1 MSRQPINKEA
11 KYELALKQI
20 EKHNLFFIEDVVAFI
35 GISKESFY
43 KYFGTDTEEYKTI
56 TDMLEVNKIRT
67 KSSIRAKLYK
77 GSKAAELIALYK
89 LIASND
95 ERKALS
101 LQYIDHSTKG
111 EKMNTSIDLSKLP
124 TEVLRQ
130 IAEAQKKD

>member
-1 MSRQPINKEA
+1 MARQPIDTKA